1 MVAPVSLPAPDRPL
15 AGMGLM
21 LLFCALAPLGD
32 SIAKLLGDLVP
43 LAILLLARFGVQA
56 LLLAPFSLRTRPPL
70 SRRSWRLLAQRTLLH
85 IVGIGMMFTA
95 LRYLPVADAVAIA
108 FVMPFMMLLLG
119 KYVLGEEIGPRRIA
133 ACAMGFVGTLLV
145 VQPSFVEVGW
155 PALLPVGVALCF
167 ALFML
172 TTRQLTRDVDP
183 VQMQAISGVMAT
195 GVLGLALLLW
205 AEPLGTRTFWPS
217 STTLALMG
225 VLGVVGTAAHLA
237 MTWAL
242 RLAPAATLAPMQY
255 IEIPFATALGWWIFR
270 DLPNGL
276 AMVGIAITVAT
287 GLYIVW
293 REHSPPA
300 PPAT

>member
-1 MVAPVSLPAPDRPL
+1 MTRDRPL
-15 AGMGLM
+15 PGMALM

-32 SIAKLLGDLVP
+32 GIAKLLGGLVP
-43 LAILLLARFGVQA
+43 LAVLLLVRFGVQA
-56 LLLAPFSLRTRPPL
+56 VVLAPLCLRTRPPL
-70 SRRSWRLLAQRTLLH
+70 SRRSWRLLVQRTLLH
-85 IVGIGMMFTA
+85 IVGIGLMFTA
-95 LRYLPVADAVAIA
+95 LRFLPLADAVAIA
-108 FVMPFMMLLLG
+108 FVMPFIMLLLG
-119 KYVLGEEIGPRRIA
+119 KYVLGEAIGPRRII
-133 ACAMGFVGTLLV
+133 ACLFGFSGTLLV
-145 VQPSFVEVGW
+145 VQPSFAEVGW

-183 VQMQAISGVMAT
+183 IQMQAISGVMASA
-195 GVLGLALLLW
+195 VLGAALLVC
-205 AEPLGTRTFWPS
+205 AEPLGLRTFWPS
-217 STTLALMG
+217 ASTLALMG
-225 VLGVVGTAAHLA
+225 LLGLVGTAAHLA

-255 IEIPFATALGWWIFR
+255 LEIPFATALGWWIFQ

-293 REHSPPA
+293 REHTPPA